1 MDITEVF
8 NQLTVQRGVL
18 FTEMHG
24 TRISVSMLSPAANS
38 IDKMIVYLHYKI
50 TNFIYQSLSELYIP
64 LSKRYM
70 SIHV

>member
-1 MDITEVF
+1 MDITDVF
-8 NQLTVQRGVL
+8 NKLTVQRGVL

-50 TNFIYQSLSELYIP
+50 TNFIYQSLSVLYIP
-64 LSKRYM
+64 LSKRYEH
-70 SIHV
+70 IHV

>member
-1 MDITEVF
+1 MDITDVF
-8 NQLTVQRGVL
+8 NKLTVQRGVL